1 MFVNTL
7 MDQEFWAS
15 DGFLH
20 MLTTVPFNASL
31 AVTTYALF
39 LFILV
44 NTSASSPIASPSERA
59 APCEKMLEV
68 VAHARQGVSEEREE
82 MEEREGTMGRR
93 AVGEYNVLFEEASAA
108 LTTLE
113 AVLGGQR
120 GRGKSA

>member
-7 MDQEFWAS
+7 LDQEFWAS

-20 MLTTVPFNASL
+20 MLATVPFNASL

-44 NTSASSPIASPSERA
+44 NTSASPPTTSPAERA
-59 APCEKMLEV
+59 APREKMMEV

-82 MEEREGTMGRR
+82 MEEREGAMGRR

-120 GRGKSA
+120 GRRQSA

>member
-44 NTSASSPIASPSERA
+44 NTSASSPIASSSERA

-82 MEEREGTMGRR
+82 MEEEISGGR
-93 AVGEYNVLFEEASAA
+93 A
-108 LTTLE
+108 
-113 AVLGGQR
+113 
-120 GRGKSA
+120 

>member
-44 NTSASSPIASPSERA
+44 NTSASSPIASPAERA
-59 APCEKMLEV
+59 APREKMLEV

-82 MEEREGTMGRR
+82 ME
-93 AVGEYNVLFEEASAA
+93 ASAA

-120 GRGKSA
+120 GRGQGA